1 MKWVV
6 RILGFGTLLVVVIA
20 GMAFGYRVW
29 RQHENAIALAIVA
42 PSGVQE
48 ASFVRI
54 GGIDQWISIRGE
66 DRGNPILLF
75 LHGGPGNS
83 ILPLEPAFRA
93 WESHFTMVQWDQRGA
108 GKTYG
113 RNGTDERPMT
123 VDRIVQDGIEVAE
136 YLRKRL
142 EKSNVVLLGHSWG
155 TEIGMQM
162 VIARPDLFSA
172 YVGTG
177 QVVSIR
183 EKETYI
189 YADTLRRLRAA
200 GDSDG
205 IRALEQ
211 IGQPPYRN
219 NHDLEVQRHW
229 SERYDI
235 PAERDLRA
243 HFTPMVAFAPDFSLR
258 DIYNLLYASEWT
270 AQELFAD
277 EAEFDARVC
286 CTTFQVPVFV
296 FNGDH
301 DTITPTELVRPW
313 FDMLQAP
320 SKGLVVMKD
329 AGHSAVLAAP
339 DVFLDLLLRDVRPV
353 AVAWLR
359 DQP

>member
-6 RILGFGTLLVVVIA
+6 RVLGLVTLLVIVVAGLGFG
-20 GMAFGYRVW
+20 YRAW
-29 RQHENAIALAIVA
+29 RQHENAIAFTIAT
-42 PSGVQE
+42 PNGVQE

-54 GGIDQWISIRGE
+54 GGIDQWISTRGE
-66 DRGNPILLF
+66 DRANPVVLF

-83 ILPLEPAFRA
+83 ILPLEPVFHA

-113 RNGTDERPMT
+113 RNGTNEQPMT
-123 VDRIVQDGIEVAE
+123 VERIVQDGIEVAE
-136 YLRKRL
+136 YLRGHL
-142 EKSNVVLLGHSWG
+142 EKSKIVLLGHSWG

-183 EKETYI
+183 EKEAYI
-189 YADTLRRLRAA
+189 YADALRRLRAA

-229 SERYDI
+229 SEHYDI

-258 DIYNLLYASEWT
+258 DIYDLLYASEWT

-286 CTTFQVPVFV
+286 CTSFQVPVFV

-301 DTITPTELVRPW
+301 DTITPTELVQPW

-320 SKGLVVMKD
+320 SKGLVIMED
-329 AGHSAVLAAP
+329 AGHSAVLAEP
-339 DVFLDLLLRDVRPV
+339 EVFLDLLLRDVRPV
-353 AVAWLR
+353 AVAWSR